1 MKQINLQ
8 SNISATVIWLILVA
22 LTLATW
28 RIGEA
33 GMVGKSAM
41 LLLLFIAMIKSQM
54 VSNYFMALRH
64 TRLLWRGIMFGYFV
78 IVGGLIALAYLRS
91 LA

>member
-1 MKQINLQ
+1 MKQINSQ

-54 VSNYFMALRH
+54 VANYFMALRH

-78 IVGGLIALAYLRS
+78 IVGGLIALSYLRS

>member
-1 MKQINLQ
+1 MKQINSQ

-54 VSNYFMALRH
+54 VANYFMALQH

>member
-1 MKQINLQ
+1 MKQINSQ

-41 LLLLFIAMIKSQM
+41 LLLQFIAMIKSQM
-54 VSNYFMALRH
+54 VANYFMALRH

>member
-1 MKQINLQ
+1 
-8 SNISATVIWLILVA
+8 
-22 LTLATW
+22 
-28 RIGEA
+28 
-33 GMVGKSAM
+33 
-41 LLLLFIAMIKSQM
+41 MIKSQM
-54 VSNYFMALRH
+54 VANYFMALRH

>member
-1 MKQINLQ
+1 MKQINSQ

-64 TRLLWRGIMFGYFV
+64 TRLLWRGLMFGYFV
-78 IVGGLIALAYLRS
+78 IVGGLIAFAYLIS

>member
-1 MKQINLQ
+1 MKQINSQ

>member
-1 MKQINLQ
+1 MKQINSQ

-54 VSNYFMALRH
+54 VANYFMALRH
-64 TRLLWRGIMFGYFV
+64 TRLIWRGIMFGYFV